1 MGKTKL
7 TLEIDNSIGD
17 LRAKHQIT
25 QQQLA
30 DEIGVTRVTVNT
42 IENGNYNP
50 SLELAFKIAIFFKTD
65 IESVFKVRNKGRKS

>member
-7 TLEIDNSIGD
+7 TLDIQNSIGE
-17 LRAKHQIT
+17 LRAEHQLT

-30 DEIGVTRVTVNT
+30 DEIGVTRVTVHA

-50 SLELAFKIAIFFKTD
+50 SLELAFKIALFFKTD
-65 IESVFKVRNKGRKS
+65 LNRVFKVRNKGKL